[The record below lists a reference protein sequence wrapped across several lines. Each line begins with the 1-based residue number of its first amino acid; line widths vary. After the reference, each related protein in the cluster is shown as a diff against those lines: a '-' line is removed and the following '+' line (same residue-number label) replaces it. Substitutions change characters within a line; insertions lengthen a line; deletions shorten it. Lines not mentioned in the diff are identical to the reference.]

1 LIFFFVLLLCDL
13 VVFFRAIKDDV
24 DALVG
29 VL

>member
-1 LIFFFVLLLCDL
+1 LIFFFVLCDL

-24 DALVG
+24 DALG

>member
-24 DALVG
+24 DALG